1 MDNTVLLIDANVARP
16 SVLSVLG
23 LSPEPGLA
31 DILLHDET
39 SLADVILRTNVP
51 GLNALP
57 AGGCQTR
64 HRVACQPQYASP
76 PD

>member
-23 LSPEPGLA
+23 LSPEPGLM

-51 GLNALP
+51 GLNAFCRRGHAQRATELL
-57 AGGCQTR
+57 ATAIC
-64 HRVACQPQYASP
+64 VAS
-76 PD
+76 